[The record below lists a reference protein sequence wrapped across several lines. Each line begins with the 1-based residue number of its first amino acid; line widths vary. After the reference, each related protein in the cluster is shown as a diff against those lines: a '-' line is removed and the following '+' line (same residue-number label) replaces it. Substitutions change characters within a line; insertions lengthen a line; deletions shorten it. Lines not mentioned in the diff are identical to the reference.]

1 MAVAQLVEQSLA
13 IPQVRG
19 SNPIIDINDQYF
31 TNCNLEKIKIKEKVV
46 GNGPSLKKLHIY
58 QYMKLHK

>member
-19 SNPIIDINDQYF
+19 SNPIIDINDKYS
-31 TNCNLEKIKIKEKVV
+31 TNCNLEKMKIKEKRS
-46 GNGPSLKKLHIY
+46 GMAHL
-58 QYMKLHK
+58 